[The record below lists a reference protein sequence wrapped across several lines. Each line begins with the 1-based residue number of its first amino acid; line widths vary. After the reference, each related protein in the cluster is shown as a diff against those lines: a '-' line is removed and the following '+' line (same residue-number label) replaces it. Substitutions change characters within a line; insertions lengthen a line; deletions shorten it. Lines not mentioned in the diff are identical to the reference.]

1 MEIGFEVVAIENVDA
16 IKGVV
21 YGSSGV
27 MINNKYII
35 TTANI
40 LLPSVNDEFKK
51 YLHLGKTENVHLRS
65 CLERLSNLKIICK
78 PKNNGDE
85 YRVENGDVLAVFVS
99 KNIKYSPKEAL
110 DGWSVD
116 TVDNCRSVANSLSI
130 FFVIKIDLMGN
141 MSDFKKC
148 LIQWWDLI
156 KNEEVKQCDEIC
168 IKSVPFG
175 NKIFL
180 DSYSRGIVSNIF
192 GRNSCLVVSD
202 CPTTPG
208 SEGSP
213 VYKINN
219 RDVPL
224 GMVISASCWWKRIWT
239 GLTLIADI
247 RSILLELLL
256 NNQYEGPITNIPLHH
271 LVASVELCLL
281 QVYCGPKWGTAVII
295 SAEHGILLTN
305 SHVIDDGHQITL
317 YWKKQMIK
325 AITVYKTPNNQVF
338 DLAVLKCDANIL
350 KTWGLKT
357 ADDSKAITNIGD
369 EVFSVGFPIFSKDSG
384 CKPTVSK
391 GFVIQINES
400 MIKTTCCV
408 NPGMSGGALLN
419 RFGQLVGIIV
429 CNTRC
434 EESVYPRFNMTIP
447 YNVIKEIIQRFLKN
461 NDATTLNH
469 LFTNDRKFTSPWK
482 NLEAKL

>member
-1 MEIGFEVVAIENVDA
+1 MEIRFEVVAIENVDA

-219 RDVPL
+219 SNDGSCRDVPL

-256 NNQYEGPITNIPLHH
+256 NNQYEGPITNIPHHH
-271 LVASVELCLL
+271 LV
-281 QVYCGPKWGTAVII
+281 
-295 SAEHGILLTN
+295 
-305 SHVIDDGHQITL
+305 
-317 YWKKQMIK
+317 
-325 AITVYKTPNNQVF
+325 
-338 DLAVLKCDANIL
+338 
-350 KTWGLKT
+350 
-357 ADDSKAITNIGD
+357 GD

-469 LFTNDRKFTSPWK
+469 LFTNERKFTSPWK